1 VDGKEVDLARQL
13 RVAQPNVPWLG
24 GADRH
29 LDVALDV
36 PDLANELGGAD
47 GSVVLIVLLAVP
59 AQDVL
64 IADHHAI
71 DRIGVL
77 IRHADQGACFLRID
91 VGGVTAELL
100 LGLDGAVDPRSW
112 HELEAVAR
120 GDLSHLLATV
130 GRAIGSDVFD
140 VTRHQ
145 GEVALDLLLAR
156 FDRWWRLF
164 GERRPQEAHDP
175 A

>member
-1 VDGKEVDLARQL
+1 DDDVLVWIGLPQLLDLVLEILERRFARLLIPVRQDVDGKEVDLARQL

-24 GADRH
+24 GAARR

-71 DRIGVL
+71 DRI
-77 IRHADQGACFLRID
+77 
-91 VGGVTAELL
+91 
-100 LGLDGAVDPRSW
+100 
-112 HELEAVAR
+112 
-120 GDLSHLLATV
+120 
-130 GRAIGSDVFD
+130 
-140 VTRHQ
+140 
-145 GEVALDLLLAR
+145 
-156 FDRWWRLF
+156 
-164 GERRPQEAHDP
+164 
-175 A
+175 